1 MVKWCNGVMV
11 RPCVGV
17 MVKQYSLLEGGK
29 MVIPVSIST
38 PYLPPQIGRIHS
50 GLTSTLPSHTSEVHR
65 NYQSFFP
72 THTSPP
78 GCQPKSYVTTKN
90 STNSFVCDRDKI
102 THRVFKIIHRW
113 KAPIPACENRY
124 FHIVQCKM
132 QNETF

>member
-1 MVKWCNGVMV
+1 MV

-72 THTSPP
+72 TYKLVFNIEERVRKKSP
-78 GCQPKSYVTTKN
+78 
-90 STNSFVCDRDKI
+90 KI
-102 THRVFKIIHRW
+102 THYTLHTTCLKDYTLHTTH
-113 KAPIPACENRY
+113 Y
-124 FHIVQCKM
+124 TLH
-132 QNETF
+132 TSHYT